1 MTEQQNSPLDHQ
13 DEVTLQ
19 LHKEEMEINK
29 KWVDT
34 ADVTI
39 YKKKYT
45 EEKQILVPVTHEDL
59 IIKKKVAN
67 PENSADIKLETIRI
81 PLSEDQI
88 EVTLTPAILNDVEI
102 YKNQYEE
109 LMQVHETLKEEKVN
123 VETVGNVKLADE
135 DPLSSV

>member
-19 LHKEEMEINK
+19 LHKEELEINK

-45 EEKQILVPVTHEDL
+45 EEKQILVPVTREDL
-59 IIKKKVAN
+59 IIEKKVAN
-67 PENSADIKLETIRI
+67 PENPTDKKLETIRI

-109 LMQVHETLKEEKVN
+109 LIQVHETLKEEIVHI
-123 VETVGNVKLADE
+123 ETVGNVKLADE
-135 DPLSSV
+135 DPLTSV

>member
-1 MTEQQNSPLDHQ
+1 MTEQQNTPIDQQ

-45 EEKQILVPVTHEDL
+45 EEKQILVPVTREDL
-59 IIKKKVAN
+59 IIEKKVAN
-67 PENSADIKLETIRI
+67 PENPTDTRLETIRI
-81 PLSEDQI
+81 PLSEEQI
-88 EVTLTPAILNDVEI
+88 EVTLTPTILNDVEI
-102 YKNQYEE
+102 EKNHYEE
-109 LMQVHETLKEEKVN
+109 LIQVHETLKEEKVHI
-123 VETVGNVKLADE
+123 ETVGNVKLDDE
-135 DPLSSV
+135 DSLS

>member
-1 MTEQQNSPLDHQ
+1 MEGILVTEQQNSPLDQQ

-19 LHKEEMEINK
+19 LQKEEMEINK

-45 EEKQILVPVTHEDL
+45 EEKQVLVSVTHEDL
-59 IIKKKVAN
+59 IIEKKLAN
-67 PENSADIKLETIRI
+67 PQNPTDIKLETIRI
-81 PLSEDQI
+81 PLSEEQI
-88 EVTLTPAILNDVEI
+88 EVTLTPAILNDVEM

-109 LMQVHETLKEEKVN
+109 LIQVHETLKEEKVRI
-123 VETVGNVKLADE
+123 ETVGNVNVVD
-135 DPLSSV
+135 

>member
-1 MTEQQNSPLDHQ
+1 MEGILVTEQQNSPLDQQ

-19 LHKEEMEINK
+19 LQKEEMEINK

-45 EEKQILVPVTHEDL
+45 EEKQIMVPVSREDL
-59 IIKKKVAN
+59 IIEKKLAN
-67 PENSADIKLETIRI
+67 PQNPTDIKLETIRI
-81 PLSEDQI
+81 PLSEEQI
-88 EVTLTPAILNDVEI
+88 EVTLTPAILNDVEM

-109 LMQVHETLKEEKVN
+109 LIQVHETLKEEKVRI
-123 VETVGNVKLADE
+123 ETVGNVNVVD
-135 DPLSSV
+135 